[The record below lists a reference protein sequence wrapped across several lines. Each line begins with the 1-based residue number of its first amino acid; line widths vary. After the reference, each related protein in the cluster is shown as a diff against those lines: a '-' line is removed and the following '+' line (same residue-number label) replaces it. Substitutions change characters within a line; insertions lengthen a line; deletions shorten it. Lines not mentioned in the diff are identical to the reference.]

1 MPLTATPMISDA
13 PMVARVLRTRV
24 PAQSAAVPATIAITT
39 DTKNRGML
47 WCTESGMIMAA
58 MPI

>member
-13 PMVARVLRTRV
+13 TTVARMLRTRV

-39 DTKNRGML
+39 DITN
-47 WCTESGMIMAA
+47 SGRL
-58 MPI
+58 